1 MTLQTTKPTETPIS
15 AGESDLLNANTV
27 MAEVVNDLVDYG
39 LISRKDADEY
49 LDNHVVVT
57 GSARTGWKRV
67 MDRRPDIADREG
79 AQYFIVCVPNY
90 PTK

>member
-1 MTLQTTKPTETPIS
+1 MTFQTTKPTETPIS

-49 LDNHVVVT
+49 LGSHVVVT
-57 GSARTGWKRV
+57 GSARTGWERV
-67 MDRRPDIADREG
+67 MDRRPDIENRNG
-79 AQYFIVCVPNY
+79 VYYFVVCVPNY
-90 PTK
+90 STK